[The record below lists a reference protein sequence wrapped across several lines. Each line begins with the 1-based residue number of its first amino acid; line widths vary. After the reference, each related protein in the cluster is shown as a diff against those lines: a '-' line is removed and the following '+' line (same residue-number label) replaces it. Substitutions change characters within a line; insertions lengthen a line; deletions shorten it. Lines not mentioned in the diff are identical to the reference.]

1 MEDPDDAADDG
12 AAEAFA
18 EAGFYSSVW
27 AIEQLFRT
35 FKTEGFNIERLTV
48 ADDAARRRLIMA
60 ALVAAVTVRQ
70 LDHARDGAGAP
81 SSLRPLAD
89 AIDAVDL
96 PLLKAF
102 TPSCRAGP
110 SGRKTPIPKA
120 RSPTRP
126 GCAPASAA
134 GQATTA
140 NQPLSSCST
149 NGSPYKP
156 PKMAQT

>member
-1 MEDPDDAADDG
+1 
-12 AAEAFA
+12 
-18 EAGFYSSVW
+18 
-27 AIEQLFRT
+27 
-35 FKTEGFNIERLTV
+35 
-48 ADDAARRRLIMA
+48 MA

-140 NQPLSSCST
+140 NQPPIIMFNEWLALQAT
-149 NGSPYKP
+149 KDGANLTKRDV
-156 PKMAQT
+156 